1 MVLHQDHTIRFG
13 GLGCVCWVH
22 GMEGGQAGKEK
33 SSVLIASMYFRASVF
48 SALVYYMTN
57 HEVSSYDANIIKYPN
72 MPSQEPG

>member
-1 MVLHQDHTIRFG
+1 
-13 GLGCVCWVH
+13 
-22 GMEGGQAGKEK
+22 MEGGQAGKEK